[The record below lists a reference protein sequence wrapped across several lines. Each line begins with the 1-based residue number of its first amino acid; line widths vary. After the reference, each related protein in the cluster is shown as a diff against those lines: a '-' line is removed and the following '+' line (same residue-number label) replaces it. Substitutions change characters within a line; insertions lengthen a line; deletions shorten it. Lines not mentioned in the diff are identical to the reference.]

1 MTMIVTLFFLLLQAT
16 TPASQVQIGTVV
28 RPETTTV
35 GQHFVAIV
43 RVRVPSG
50 TQVVFPTRPDSGAH
64 VDSAG
69 AVTRTESTAGGFV
82 ESTVNYVLAAWDTGG
97 QSLGLDSVVVI
108 GPNGQRT
115 AALKNF
121 TVYVRSVLP
130 ADTSLRKPKPYR
142 PVVAIKPFN
151 WIPWA
156 VAAAAIALIGL
167 LIWFWRR
174 WRRRVALGLSP
185 WQIAERDFGRI
196 ESQRLIESG
205 ETERYAVEMVGVLRT
220 YLAATVPAAAQ
231 SATTHEL
238 ANSLQSSPVVPTQRL
253 LDVLDA
259 TDLIKFARERST
271 AERARDIGAEARL
284 IVADT
289 HTAIVAADAASA
301 VAAKAKAA

>member
-1 MTMIVTLFFLLLQAT
+1 MTTIVSLFLLLLQAT
-16 TPASQVQIGTVV
+16 TPASSLQVGTAV

-35 GQHFVAIV
+35 GQHFVATV

-50 TQVVFPTRPDSGAH
+50 TQVIFPARPDSGAH

-69 AVTRTESTAGGFV
+69 AMTRTESIAGGFT

-97 QSLGLDSVVVI
+97 QSLGLDSIVVI
-108 GPNGQRT
+108 GPGGQRT

-121 TVYVRSVLP
+121 AVYVRSVLP

-142 PVVAIKPFN
+142 PVVAVRPFD
-151 WIPWA
+151 WRPWA
-156 VAAAAIALIGL
+156 IAAAAIALLGF

-174 WRRRVALGLSP
+174 WRRRVARGLSP
-185 WQIAERDFGRI
+185 LQIAERDFARI
-196 ESQRLIESG
+196 DSQRLIESG
-205 ETERYAVEMVGVLRT
+205 ESERYAVEMVHVSRR

-238 ANSLQSSPVVPTQRL
+238 ADSLQRSPIVPTQKL

-271 AERARDIGAEARL
+271 AERAREIGVEARR
-284 IVADT
+284 IVAET
-289 HTAIVAADAASA
+289 NAAIEAASA
-301 VAAKAKAA
+301 AAAKAKAA

>member
-1 MTMIVTLFFLLLQAT
+1 MTTIVALFLLLFQTT
-16 TPASQVQIGTVV
+16 TPAGSLQVGTAVL
-28 RPETTTV
+28 PETTTV
-35 GQHFVAIV
+35 GQHFVATV

-50 TQVVFPTRPDSGAH
+50 TRVIFPTRPDSGAH

-69 AVTRTESTAGGFV
+69 ATTRTESTAGGFT

-97 QSLGLDSVVVI
+97 QSLGLDSIVVI
-108 GPNGQRT
+108 GPSGQRT

-121 TVYVRSVLP
+121 VVHVRSVLP

-142 PVVAIKPFN
+142 PVVAITPFN

-156 VAAAAIALIGL
+156 IAAAAIALLGL
-167 LIWFWRR
+167 LIWLWRR
-174 WRRRVALGLSP
+174 WRRRVARGLSP
-185 WQIAERDFGRI
+185 RQVAERDFARI
-196 ESQRLIESG
+196 DSQRLIESG
-205 ETERYAVEMVGVLRT
+205 ESERYAVEMVQVLRR

-238 ANSLQSSPVVPTQRL
+238 ADSLQRSAVVPTQSL
-253 LDVLDA
+253 IDLLDA

-271 AERARDIGAEARL
+271 AERGREIGVAARR

-289 HTAIVAADAASA
+289 DTAVEAANAAA
-301 VAAKAKAA
+301 EKAKAA